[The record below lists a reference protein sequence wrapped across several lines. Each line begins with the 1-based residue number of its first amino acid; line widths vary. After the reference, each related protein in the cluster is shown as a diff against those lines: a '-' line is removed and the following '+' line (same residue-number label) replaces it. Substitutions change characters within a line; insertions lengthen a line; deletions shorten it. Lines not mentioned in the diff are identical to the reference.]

1 MDVDSQRCTSGFM
14 NVDRMERLL
23 GYFSPD
29 NVTQLLSATSIQ
41 VIIPQMNFTCDGSI
55 QSLVFGADWFGN
67 TATYTEFQIWRKVRE
82 NNYTKVGMSEIRII
96 DEESSRFYVYNLSS
110 PLHYQAGDIVGYFQG
125 RSSTTQLT
133 ILYERVSSDHY
144 VHYRA
149 TDTPNSEFAG
159 ISRSRIYPLLSVET
173 SELKHTH
180 TLYSNDSSQCMSCCI
195 SARLHVFSLRFYEL
209 YLWFL
214 EY

>member
-1 MDVDSQRCTSGFM
+1 
-14 NVDRMERLL
+14 MERLL

-29 NVTQLLSATSIQ
+29 NVAEYLTATSIQ

-67 TATYTEFQIWRKVRE
+67 TETYTELQIWRKVRE
-82 NNYTKVGMSEIRII
+82 NSYTKVGMSEIRID
-96 DEESSRFYVYNLSS
+96 DEESSRFYVFTLSS

-133 ILYERVSSDHY
+133 MLYERVSSDHF

-149 TDTPNSEFAG
+149 TDTPDTEFDVATKG
-159 ISRSRIYPLLSVET
+159 ILRSRIYPLLSVET
-173 SELKHTH
+173 SKPNYTH
-180 TLYSNDSSQCMSCCI
+180 YTSMVVYSQCVL
-195 SARLHVFSLRFYEL
+195 LHLG
-209 YLWFL
+209 
-214 EY
+214 